1 MPEFPMA
8 TPHPARVHERMRS
21 LVGHH
26 PHWRRASYAGGLYC
40 TAHFRTCSICGS
52 IHPSDMAALLRAGHS
67 RLEPES
73 TAKPHK
79 RILITP
85 NPIAGRSVQI
95 GSTPGP
101 VFDRGRWPQTLRDRL
116 KDPAAQPQ
124 HPSIGERLACHF
136 EHPSFE
142 PAPPFIAQPFFL
154 EHASAEQWEEI
165 ALLAYGESQ

>member
-1 MPEFPMA
+1 MLDLRLDPS
-8 TPHPARVHERMRS
+8 ERH
-21 LVGHH
+21 GGA
-26 PHWRRASYAGGLYC
+26 PPRR
-40 TAHFRTCSICGS
+40 
-52 IHPSDMAALLRAGHS
+52 PS

-73 TAKPHK
+73 AAKPHK

-142 PAPPFIAQPFFL
+142 PAPPLSLSLSFSSMPAPSNGRRL
-154 EHASAEQWEEI
+154 PCWLTENLNEASLFRA
-165 ALLAYGESQ
+165 GTHNGCFCS